1 MADLSTLQERL
12 DALRAMRAEGT
23 SRVRFS
29 DGREVTYRT
38 DAEFAAAIADLERQ
52 IRDASRAAPKTVYL
66 ATSKGL

>member
-1 MADLSTLQERL
+1 MADLSTLHERL

-52 IRDASRAAPKTVYL
+52 IAGANAPAKVVYL